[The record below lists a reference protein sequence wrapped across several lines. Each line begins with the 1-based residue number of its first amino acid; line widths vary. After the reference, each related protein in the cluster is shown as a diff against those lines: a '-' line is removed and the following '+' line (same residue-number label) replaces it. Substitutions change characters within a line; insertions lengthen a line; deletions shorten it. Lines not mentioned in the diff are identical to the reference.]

1 MKIGIVGLSL
11 CGKTTLFNALTGSAI
26 DTTAYLGGKKDAH
39 HAIVKVPD
47 ERIER
52 LNEIFMPK
60 KKTLATIEYI
70 DLAGLS
76 ANPQKKGGFSDQ
88 FLGQIRL
95 VDAILVQVRQFV
107 NGNVPHP
114 LDKIDPQRD
123 LELIQSEFILSDLSI
138 IENRLGRLEKQ
149 LRVKKTD
156 SDTKEYALLEK
167 FKALLEDGKVL
178 RDLELSAEDE
188 LMIRGF
194 QFLSRKPI
202 IVVININED
211 EISQEDALLA
221 RFSGWQGK
229 NSRVVPIAAQ
239 IESEIQQLSAEEA
252 VVFRADL
259 GIETSAMDRLIRES
273 FSLLGI
279 INFFTVGEDEVRA
292 WTIPANTAA
301 PMAAGAIHTDFERGF
316 IRAEVVAYLDFIQ
329 RKSLAQCRNDGVLR
343 LEGRDYIVKDGDIIN
358 FRFAI

>member
-1 MKIGIVGLSL
+1 
-11 CGKTTLFNALTGSAI
+11 
-26 DTTAYLGGKKDAH
+26 
-39 HAIVKVPD
+39 VPD

-52 LNEIFMPK
+52 LNENLMPK

-156 SDTKEYALLEK
+156 SDTKEYAMLEK
-167 FKALLEDGKVL
+167 FNAYWK
-178 RDLELSAEDE
+178 
-188 LMIRGF
+188 
-194 QFLSRKPI
+194 
-202 IVVININED
+202 
-211 EISQEDALLA
+211 
-221 RFSGWQGK
+221 
-229 NSRVVPIAAQ
+229 
-239 IESEIQQLSAEEA
+239 
-252 VVFRADL
+252 
-259 GIETSAMDRLIRES
+259 TES
-273 FSLLGI
+273 FARSGL
-279 INFFTVGEDEVRA
+279 F
-292 WTIPANTAA
+292 
-301 PMAAGAIHTDFERGF
+301 
-316 IRAEVVAYLDFIQ
+316 
-329 RKSLAQCRNDGVLR
+329 
-343 LEGRDYIVKDGDIIN
+343 GR
-358 FRFAI
+358 R